1 MVLVSVCFQQGSR
14 LKSFELVKL
23 TIFRDDAAA
32 SEGGEASAVCETSV
46 VPELICFAWGH
57 MH

>member
-1 MVLVSVCFQQGSR
+1 MVLVSVCFQQGSS

-23 TIFRDDAAA
+23 TIFSDAAA

-57 MH
+57 VH